1 MDSLGQILA
10 GLFVIA
16 ILGIVSF
23 IGFSIYIF
31 YDKSG
36 EQIYESKIIVQPEIK
51 LETDGK
57 KIDTIYVYKFK

>member
-10 GLFVIA
+10 GLFIIA
-16 ILGIVSF
+16 ILGVVSF

>member
-51 LETDGK
+51 LQTDGK
-57 KIDTIYVYKFK
+57 KIDTLYVYKFK